1 MALDQVDV
9 DEIYP
14 EEKNMGFFDHIDELR
29 KHLVRIAYA
38 VLISTCIAF
47 YYVEKIFDAVIL
59 APFKNDFWGYKFFCK
74 GFFVHFVGKPLNFQ
88 CKAN

>member
-14 EEKNMGFFDHIDELR
+14 DEKNMGFFDHIDELR

-47 YYVEKIFDAVIL
+47 YYVE
-59 APFKNDFWGYKFFCK
+59 
-74 GFFVHFVGKPLNFQ
+74 
-88 CKAN
+88 